1 MHIINGHEFNYEC
14 TGTGDDQIPLTL
26 VHGVGADMTSW
37 DGVIESLTAPRPIVR
52 YDQRGHG
59 QTEKIPGPYVLD
71 DFVEDLRQ
79 LLDHLDIAQTHL
91 VGFSLG
97 GLVAQ
102 AFALKYPKR
111 LDRLILIST
120 ICGRSDKEKQT
131 VLARA
136 KTLLESGASAHLS
149 NSVDRWFTDAFQQ
162 SHPHVVAKRLEKSKT
177 NHPQCYAAS
186 YKVLAESDLID
197 QVHRISVPTLVMTGE
212 CDLGSTPRMSQILT
226 TEIPNSTLII
236 LKNLKHS
243 VLYEA
248 PQTIAAE
255 INRFL
260 CE

>member
-1 MHIINGHEFNYEC
+1 MSSINGYEFNYEY
-14 TGTGDDQIPLTL
+14 TVAGDDKIPLTL
-26 VHGVGADMTSW
+26 VHGVGADLTSW
-37 DGVIESLTAPRPIVR
+37 DGVIEFLSVPRPIVR

-71 DFVEDLRQ
+71 DFVEDLKQ
-79 LLDHLDIAQTHL
+79 VLDHLDVAQTHL
-91 VGFSLG
+91 AGFSLG

-102 AFALKYPKR
+102 AFALKYPER

-120 ICGRSDKEKQT
+120 ICDRTDKEKQT

-136 KTLLESGASAHLS
+136 KTLLDSGASAHLS

-186 YKVLAESDLID
+186 YQVLAESDLID
-197 QVHRISVPTLVMTGE
+197 SVNQISAPTLVMTGE
-212 CDLGSTPRMSQILT
+212 CDLGSTPRMSKVLAT
-226 TEIPNSTLII
+226 KIPNSSLVI
-236 LKNLKHS
+236 LNHLKHS

-248 PQTIAAE
+248 PQIVADE

-260 CE
+260 ST